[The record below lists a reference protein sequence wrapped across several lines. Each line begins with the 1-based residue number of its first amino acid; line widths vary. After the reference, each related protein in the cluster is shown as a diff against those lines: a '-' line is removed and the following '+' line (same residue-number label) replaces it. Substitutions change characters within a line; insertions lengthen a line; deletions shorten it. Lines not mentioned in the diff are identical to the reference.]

1 MSALNTRSFG
11 VSAISISSS
20 LSAESSFAP
29 RSIFSRTS
37 ASSFASAAGE
47 TSNSALSSAFAA
59 ALVAMSGSSLAE
71 RAHFLA
77 QLVDHAVRLVDLG
90 ARRDVV
96 ELAHE
101 LDRAIL
107 RRAQAARRAHR
118 AGARL
123 EARSRLQHLVRD
135 RVEHAAPGAEER
147 LHVGEGLPARVHR
160 LQLLGEADLGPLPD
174 VPDDLPDRRLRL
186 ARRGIRGTDLGHGF
200 GEPGVEPP
208 PDRVVRAGED
218 VP

>member
-20 LSAESSFAP
+20 LSAE
-29 RSIFSRTS
+29 
-37 ASSFASAAGE
+37 SSFASAAGE

-101 LDRAIL
+101 LDRAVL

-118 AGARL
+118 AGAGL

-147 LHVGEGLPARVHR
+147 LHVGEGFPARVHR
-160 LQLLGEADLGPLPD
+160 LQLLGEADLCPLPD
-174 VPDDLPDRRLRL
+174 LADDLPHRRLRL
-186 ARRGIRGTDLGHGF
+186 ARHGIRDADLGHGF
-200 GEPGVEPP
+200 
-208 PDRVVRAGED
+208 
-218 VP
+218 

>member
-59 ALVAMSGSSLAE
+59 AFVAMSGGSLAQ
-71 RAHFLA
+71 RAHFFA
-77 QLVDHAVRLVDLG
+77 QFVDHAVRLVDLS
-90 ARRDVV
+90 ARRDVI

-101 LDRAIL
+101 LDRAVL

-118 AGARL
+118 AGARR
-123 EARSRLQHLVRD
+123 EARARLQHLVCD
-135 RVEHAAPGAEER
+135 RVEDAAPRAEER
-147 LHVGEGLPARVHR
+147 LHVGERLPARMHR
-160 LQLLGEADLGPLPD
+160 LQLLGEANLCPLPD
-174 VPDDLPDRRLRL
+174 VTDDLPDRRLRL
-186 ARRGIRGTDLGHGF
+186 ARSRIRGADLGHGF
-200 GEPGVEPP
+200 
-208 PDRVVRAGED
+208 R
-218 VP
+218 